1 MREKYHLIPMRECPD
16 FKEYQDQFKLRSESY
31 QRKNLFSLGITLTL
45 TNLLSMTVM
54 NYNVTD
60 LLVYSRKSF
69 SNNTVTLLIL
79 TAAFVTGYAY
89 ARLSRDEYARR
100 RAYSRYT
107 NLMLVFDE
115 ASRKYEYHWS
125 NFIDFCSTFDHTYLF
140 WKYRHQKWAEWK
152 ARR

>member
-1 MREKYHLIPMRECPD
+1 M
-16 FKEYQDQFKLRSESY
+16 
-31 QRKNLFSLGITLTL
+31 
-45 TNLLSMTVM
+45 
-54 NYNVTD
+54 
-60 LLVYSRKSF
+60 YSRKSF
-69 SNNTVTLLIL
+69 SNNTVTFLIL

-89 ARLSRDEYARR
+89 ARLTRDEYARR

-125 NFIDFCSTFDHTYLF
+125 NFIDFCCTFDHTYLL

-152 ARR
+152 ARKNLEPEIYKKQGEQDEVSGIIM